1 MTRFCVIAAALL
13 SLTACGGGILS
24 SPPPEI
30 DLVRCPQ
37 TMIYLKLP
45 ERPDAP
51 EFGKDDL
58 AALALAFEGLDTYAD
73 ALEEQSEKRVEAWDG
88 CGDEGR

>member
-24 SPPPEI
+24 SPPEI

-37 TMIYLKLP
+37 TMLYLDLP
-45 ERPDAP
+45 ERPAAP

-73 ALEEQSEKRVEAWDG
+73 ALEEQSDKRVTAWQG
-88 CGDEGR
+88 CP